1 MNKLLFWI
9 ALSVLIISCER
20 ITEKSNLTIAFL
32 SNSELP
38 ASSVNCIYK
47 ASNGSLWLGTNQ
59 GLVEFNEDKW
69 TRYSKE
75 NYWLTDNQISSLS
88 QFEDILL
95 IGTLGDGVNRLW
107 ITNVDAVTG
116 ASSYDTVWS
125 GITSKRIHC
134 IMVDS
139 TKAQWFG
146 TQKGVSIHEG
156 SQTRTGWTKFTTPD
170 GLVDNYITAIA
181 ADHSG
186 RYWIGTRNGLSVYS
200 NNNFMNYS
208 ENTALQ
214 DQMINDIVF
223 AGDGTGWLAT
233 SSGLI
238 SLNIDGTE
246 PVWSES
252 GVLKGSGVFALLFDS
267 YETLWVGTSNNM
279 YTFNNGSR
287 IYENDLVEF
296 DGLKVNDICETNPS
310 EIYVATDKG
319 VYKIN
324 MKQN

>member
-1 MNKLLFWI
+1 
-9 ALSVLIISCER
+9 
-20 ITEKSNLTIAFL
+20 
-32 SNSELP
+32 
-38 ASSVNCIYK
+38 
-47 ASNGSLWLGTNQ
+47 
-59 GLVEFNEDKW
+59 
-69 TRYSKE
+69 
-75 NYWLTDNQISSLS
+75 
-88 QFEDILL
+88 
-95 IGTLGDGVNRLW
+95 
-107 ITNVDAVTG
+107 
-116 ASSYDTVWS
+116 
-125 GITSKRIHC
+125 
-134 IMVDS
+134 MVDS

-223 AGDGTGWLAT
+223 AGDGTGWLAS